1 MEHEK
6 EEMLRRSLGLG
17 KKLRRSLDSQGV
29 PVWVIVRPAEIAKAE
44 LTSLKCTPLN
54 EGQVHKK
61 DKKDKADKKDKKD
74 KNNNK
79 KHKADKKDKN
89 DKKDE
94 NDEKDT
100 RPDSPDA
107 DSPDPVALPLVDD
120 ELWMIYRGKLLPPV
134 PRFFNLT

>member
-1 MEHEK
+1 M
-6 EEMLRRSLGLG
+6 RRWPIGRG
-17 KKLRRSLDSQGV
+17 GTEKLRRSLDSQGV

-44 LTSLKCTPLN
+44 LTSLKCTPLY
-54 EGQVHKK
+54 EGQVPRT
-61 DKKDKADKKDKKD
+61 DTKDKKD

-79 KHKADKKDKN
+79 KHKAYRKDR
-89 DKKDE
+89 KDE

-100 RPDSPDA
+100 RPDSPDS

>member
-44 LTSLKCTPLN
+44 LTSLKCTPLY
-54 EGQVHKK
+54 EGQVPRT
-61 DKKDKADKKDKKD
+61 DTKDKKD

-79 KHKADKKDKN
+79 KHKAYKKDKK

-100 RPDSPDA
+100 RPDSPDS

-134 PRFFNLT
+134 PRFFG